1 LLIQENLIVQIP
13 TFGKSHAYSLE
24 ESNLP
29 RNFKVIH
36 YQIYSN
42 PVKLYDN
49 AI

>member
-1 LLIQENLIVQIP
+1 LTVQIP
-13 TFGKSHAYSLE
+13 AFEKSYAHSLE
-24 ESNLP
+24 ESNLI
-29 RNFKVIH
+29 RNFKVIQ